1 MMKGRVSPF
10 KDLNGNLIG
19 PMRVWCEKND
29 FPGLAMSR
37 SFGDEIAHS
46 VGVSDECEVREVEL
60 KDEDKFFVVGS
71 DGLWEFMTGDEVT
84 LIVKDFYFKDDSKG
98 AVQKLFDE
106 SRRRWLREED
116 ICDDITIIV
125 GFFS

>member
-1 MMKGRVSPF
+1 
-10 KDLNGNLIG
+10 
-19 PMRVWCEKND
+19 
-29 FPGLAMSR
+29 MSR